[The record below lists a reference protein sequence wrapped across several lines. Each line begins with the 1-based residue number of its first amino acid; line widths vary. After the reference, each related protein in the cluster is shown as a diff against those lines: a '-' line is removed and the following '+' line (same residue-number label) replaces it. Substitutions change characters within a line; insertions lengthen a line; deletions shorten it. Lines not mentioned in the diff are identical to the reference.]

1 MDHGPHPSVIGEA
14 SIRAFFKE
22 LLDAAR
28 AAQKLHVADGT
39 EYYLVN
45 LLDQFAASDR
55 LFAKTEGGALDE
67 TPLVLLYQQAIEAQ
81 GPDQQRAFRRL
92 GDVSLYTVGF
102 LPDHVEHKAVDASY
116 YAAMGREAYARLAQL
131 CSRGVS
137 RDFGFAGIYEELAA
151 RFQVMV
157 ELLNEVS
164 DRLLLGTEAGV
175 LRLYER
181 FQRTGSARVARLLAE
196 RGMSPVLA
204 HAPRG
209 VQ

>member
-1 MDHGPHPSVIGEA
+1 MDHGPHPGVLGEA

-22 LLDAAR
+22 LIDAAR
-28 AAQKLHVADGT
+28 VAQKLHVGDGT

-45 LLDQFAASDR
+45 LLDQFASSER
-55 LFAKTEGGALDE
+55 LFARTESGALDE
-67 TPLVLLYQQAIEAQ
+67 TPLVLLYQRALEAQ

-102 LPDHVEHKAVDASY
+102 LPDHVESRAVDASY
-116 YAAMGREAYARLAQL
+116 YASMGREAYARLAQL
-131 CSRGVS
+131 CSRGLS

-151 RFQVMV
+151 RFLELV

-164 DRLLLGTEAGV
+164 DRLLLGTEAGA

-181 FQRTGSARVARLLAE
+181 FRRTGSSRLARLLAE
-196 RGMSPVLA
+196 RGMIPAFAGV
-204 HAPRG
+204 PRG